1 MNFLLRKDEA
11 EKIYRRKDETY
22 TKTEIDEILGNELN
36 KYIVIQNI
44 APVEEDGKQKI
55 ILYLA

>member
-11 EKIYRRKDETY
+11 EKIYRGKDETY
-22 TKTEIDEILGNELN
+22 TKTEIDEILGNELD

-44 APVEEDGKQKI
+44 APVEEDGKQK
-55 ILYLA
+55 